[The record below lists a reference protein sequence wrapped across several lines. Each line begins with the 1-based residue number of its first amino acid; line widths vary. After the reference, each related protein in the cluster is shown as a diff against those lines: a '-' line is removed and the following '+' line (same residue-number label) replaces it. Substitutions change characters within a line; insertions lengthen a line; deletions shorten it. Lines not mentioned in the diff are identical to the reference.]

1 MIAGFLL
8 PPLFVVVLSMARKT
22 VVDEAVESDP
32 GSLLSTSSRIVLLPP
47 LLPPVFLFPSI
58 SQLYPLLLLLL
69 PSAVQ
74 VLERP
79 SPSKP
84 VVGVELDVFVRPTL
98 EVLLRGEIYVDR
110 GVLLLEERLITFVG
124 AGVVTSASQGLA
136 EAV

>member
-58 SQLYPLLLLLL
+58 SQLYPLLLLL